1 MKVARPKNAVLCM
14 SAVAMLLSGCAQ
26 SAQTIG
32 VPATGLP
39 PAQADGMGRPLRD
52 LHNFSGGND
61 GSVATSGVIQQS
73 GKLYGVAS
81 QGGSGSSGV
90 VYESTT
96 NGKLRVVYAFPANG
110 AAAFPDG
117 GLLFRHGK
125 LYGTTGYLDGSV
137 YSVTPS
143 GTFAMVHQFA
153 GADGSTPQGG
163 LIDVHGT
170 IYGTTTAG
178 GAHGDG
184 VVFAIDPSGTERTLY
199 DFGATANDASSPVSR
214 LTWWNGKLYGTTS
227 SGGAYGGGT
236 VYSLTLTGSEA
247 VLYSFGNGTDGNDPF
262 CSGVTPF
269 RGKLYGTTR
278 SGGTHGKGVV
288 FAISPSGSGGAIYN
302 FGQHSDDGTN
312 PMSGVIVYRG
322 ALYGP
327 AWQGG
332 HNNEGAIFRITASG
346 AERTLYS
353 FHGVTDGSEPF
364 GRLLAIGDQLYG
376 TAPAGG
382 ANGDGTLYRFT
393 P

>member
-1 MKVARPKNAVLCM
+1 MKVARPTNVALCM
-14 SAVAMLLSGCAQ
+14 SAVAILLSGCAQ

-39 PAQADGMGRPLRD
+39 SAQADATGRPLRD
-52 LHNFSGGND
+52 LHNFSGGTD

-81 QGGSGSSGV
+81 QGGIGSSGV
-90 VYESTT
+90 VYESATD
-96 NGKLRVVYAFPANG
+96 GKLRVLYAFPANG

-117 GLLFRHGK
+117 GLLARHGK
-125 LYGTTGYLDGSV
+125 LYGTTGYLNGSV
-137 YSVTPS
+137 YSVTPD
-143 GTFAMVHQFA
+143 GAFAIVHQFA
-153 GADGSTPQGG
+153 GADGATPQGG

-170 IYGTTTAG
+170 IYGTTTSG

-184 VVFAIDPSGTERTLY
+184 VVFAIDPSGTERTVY
-199 DFGATANDASSPVSR
+199 DFGATANDASSPASR
-214 LTWWNGKLYGTTS
+214 LTWWNGKLYGTTT

-247 VLYSFGNGTDGNDPF
+247 LLYSFGNGTDGNDPF

-278 SGGTHGKGVV
+278 RGGTHGKGVV
-288 FAISPSGSGGAIYN
+288 FAISPSGSGGTTYN
-302 FGQHSDDGTN
+302 FGQHSGDAAA
-312 PMSGVIVYRG
+312 PMSGVIVYHG

-327 AWQGG
+327 AYQGG
-332 HNNEGAIFRITASG
+332 RNNEGAIFRIAASG
-346 AERTLYS
+346 AEKTVYS
-353 FHGVTDGSEPF
+353 FRGISDGSEPF

-382 ANGDGTLYRFT
+382 SNGDGTLYRFT

>member
-1 MKVARPKNAVLCM
+1 M

-32 VPATGLP
+32 VPATGLAS
-39 PAQADGMGRPLRD
+39 AQGDVMGRQLRN
-52 LHNFSGGND
+52 LHNFTGGRD
-61 GSVATSGVIQQS
+61 GSVATSGVIEQS

-96 NGKLRVVYAFPANG
+96 DGKLRVLYAFPSNG
-110 AAAFPDG
+110 VAAFPDG
-117 GLLFRHGK
+117 GLLPRHGK
-125 LYGTTGYLDGSV
+125 LYGTTGYLNGSV
-137 YSVTPS
+137 YSVTS
-143 GTFAMVHQFA
+143 GGTFAMVHQFA
-153 GADGSTPQGG
+153 GPDGATPQGG

-170 IYGTTTAG
+170 IYGTTTSG

-184 VVFAIDPSGTERTLY
+184 VVFAIDQSGTERTVY
-199 DFGATANDASSPVSR
+199 DFGATGNDGSAPLSR
-214 LTWWNGKLYGTTS
+214 LTWWNGKLYGTTTA
-227 SGGAYGGGT
+227 GGAYGGGT
-236 VYSLTLTGSEA
+236 VYALTLAGSEA
-247 VLYSFGNGTDGNDPF
+247 VLYSFGNGTGGNDPF

-278 SGGTHGKGVV
+278 AGGTHGDGVV
-288 FAISPSGSGGAIYN
+288 FAISASGSGGTIYN
-302 FGQHSDDGTN
+302 FGQHTADGTD
-312 PMSGVIVYRG
+312 PMSGMIAYHG

-332 HNNEGAIFRITASG
+332 RNNQGAIFRITAAG
-346 AERTLYS
+346 AESTLHS

-364 GRLLAIGDQLYG
+364 GRLLALGDELYG

-382 ANGDGTLYRFT
+382 TNGDGTLYRLT